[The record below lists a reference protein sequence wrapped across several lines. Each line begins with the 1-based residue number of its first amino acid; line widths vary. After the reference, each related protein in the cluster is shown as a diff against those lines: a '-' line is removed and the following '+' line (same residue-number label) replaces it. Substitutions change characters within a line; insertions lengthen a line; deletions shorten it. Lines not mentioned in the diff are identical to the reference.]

1 MAGKY
6 RYSIGSLGEDSEI
19 NITLSERLH
28 QDFHRSLP
36 PLSED
41 DTPETYFHK
50 VAMTIGDIPGWRV
63 RRFGV
68 AGHFAF
74 ARLVMFH
81 DLEEARWPDGI
92 GIIGNPVVAELFAG
106 QGAAGDAFFAED
118 YEVDQPSIAAKVP
131 LLITDADSS
140 QFSAIVDVMEG
151 KNLAIKGPP
160 GTGKSQTITNII
172 AAALASAKTVLF
184 VAEKM
189 AALNV
194 VKDRLERAGLG
205 LFCLELHST
214 KSRKNDLLQSLEK
227 RLDIQGRLSA
237 EGELSGALKEFE
249 RTREQ
254 LSDYVATINHSFGA
268 SGKTIHRIL
277 WSEQRTRDD
286 RDGLPGALDNVELV
300 GAKDMTRHHVAS
312 LADKLQVLAGA
323 YADASAPDGL
333 AHHPWCGIRQPLDY
347 FARERFIEDMR
358 GLHEALSQLAS
369 TLEVIGSKIEC
380 PLSDTIG
387 DAHNLAEA
395 LKRLPGPAGE
405 IDLEL
410 YLALEEAEAFAS
422 LQDFQTK
429 QAAWLDAGRRI
440 AESVIDPDATAL
452 LVRKL
457 ETAASLANQVGLDD
471 KPVRSLQDQAN
482 TFAAEAGLVE
492 RTIAFGLR
500 LATATGVEKPMT
512 VGKVRKLL
520 MAAKHAASLSYD
532 LWSLRDPGLFDESA
546 SRILVEAHARFQALQ
561 GKLTSLTGRL
571 AVGLDGQAHDWRGHA
586 QALRAAGFPSRLW
599 RSDVRTARR
608 RYKGLMRVRAKPK
621 LLEIAAD
628 FETIAECI
636 ELVGSFSSDAAL
648 QVVCGSH
655 FRGHETPFDRLIEVN
670 TYAVSIKRAYGVGDP
685 TDDRIREVL
694 LEAAPEALARIAT
707 LSEDPEA
714 AVAEQTLDRFNDP
727 TADLVEHLNK
737 LTVRA
742 TKTVELGHHARSL
755 GLKPDLRIGDIK
767 SAAQAAAARLEAETA
782 IDSNNKARELMRARW
797 RGPETDRTLVLR
809 VLQAASDVNEAML
822 PAAIR
827 RHLFHAERD
836 SRTAQL
842 KTLQGQIDE
851 ALEAVQENWRNASD
865 RGNIDEIAFF
875 GSSIR
880 SLAIG
885 KSSARIARALDA
897 PDQLVVWTALLV
909 ARQDCFDNGLG
920 GIIEAFASQT
930 LESSRLSAALDRIFW
945 RTLARAAL
953 AEHPVLGRFRGL
965 QLENARERFR
975 RLDEEIIQLQRK
987 ALAAELCRR
996 SIDRGYKGDNRRDD
1010 TGLVLIHH
1018 EIGKQKRHIAV
1029 RELLDRAGRSIQQMN
1044 PCFMMSPLSVAQ
1056 FLKPNRLRFALVLI
1070 DEASQMR
1077 PEEALGALA
1086 RGGQLVV
1093 VGDPMQLPPTSFF
1106 DRVDRVA
1113 EDELEEE
1120 EIVDNESILDLA
1132 LAEFR
1137 PSRSLRW
1144 HYRSRHE
1151 SLIAFSNRQ
1160 FYNDLI
1166 VFPSPLDPDR
1176 DKRDPKLGVYH
1187 HFVTGKYK
1195 GRVNI
1200 EEAQNVAEAATAFM
1214 AAEPDKSLGIVT
1226 LNQTQR
1232 DVLLEE
1238 LERLVP
1244 RERSAQ
1250 QYIERW
1256 EDTLEPFFVKN
1267 LENVQGDE
1275 RDVIFISTVYGPDA
1289 ATGVVKNQFGPING
1303 KYGHRRLNVLFSR
1316 AKHRVEIF
1324 TSMRPEDIRPDEKSQ
1339 RGIHVLKAYLEY
1351 AETGKLDAGS
1361 VSGREPDSEF
1371 EELVRDSLQDKGF
1384 DVVSQVGVA
1393 GYFIDLAVKHPKR
1406 SGFVLGI
1413 ECDGASYHSTRSAR
1427 DRDRLRQQ
1435 VLERLQWNIYR
1446 IWSTDWFQNPAQE
1459 LRRLLTHLNR
1469 LINEVA

>member
-1 MAGKY
+1 
-6 RYSIGSLGEDSEI
+6 
-19 NITLSERLH
+19 
-28 QDFHRSLP
+28 
-36 PLSED
+36 
-41 DTPETYFHK
+41 
-50 VAMTIGDIPGWRV
+50 
-63 RRFGV
+63 
-68 AGHFAF
+68 
-74 ARLVMFH
+74 
-81 DLEEARWPDGI
+81 
-92 GIIGNPVVAELFAG
+92 
-106 QGAAGDAFFAED
+106 
-118 YEVDQPSIAAKVP
+118 
-131 LLITDADSS
+131 
-140 QFSAIVDVMEG
+140 
-151 KNLAIKGPP
+151 
-160 GTGKSQTITNII
+160 
-172 AAALASAKTVLF
+172 
-184 VAEKM
+184 
-189 AALNV
+189 
-194 VKDRLERAGLG
+194 
-205 LFCLELHST
+205 
-214 KSRKNDLLQSLEK
+214 
-227 RLDIQGRLSA
+227 
-237 EGELSGALKEFE
+237 
-249 RTREQ
+249 
-254 LSDYVATINHSFGA
+254 
-268 SGKTIHRIL
+268 
-277 WSEQRTRDD
+277 
-286 RDGLPGALDNVELV
+286 
-300 GAKDMTRHHVAS
+300 
-312 LADKLQVLAGA
+312 
-323 YADASAPDGL
+323 
-333 AHHPWCGIRQPLDY
+333 
-347 FARERFIEDMR
+347 
-358 GLHEALSQLAS
+358 
-369 TLEVIGSKIEC
+369 
-380 PLSDTIG
+380 
-387 DAHNLAEA
+387 
-395 LKRLPGPAGE
+395 
-405 IDLEL
+405 
-410 YLALEEAEAFAS
+410 
-422 LQDFQTK
+422 
-429 QAAWLDAGRRI
+429 
-440 AESVIDPDATAL
+440 
-452 LVRKL
+452 L
-457 ETAASLANQVGLDD
+457 ETAASLANHVGLDD
-471 KPVRSLQDQAN
+471 KPVRSLQVEAN

-500 LATATGVEKPMT
+500 LAEAIGVEKPMT
-512 VGKVRKLL
+512 VGKVRKLV
-520 MAAKHAASLSYD
+520 AGAKHAASLSHD
-532 LWSLRDPGLFDESA
+532 LRSLRDPSLFDEAA
-546 SRILVEAHARFQALQ
+546 SRILIKADARAQALQ
-561 GKLTSLTGRL
+561 NKLTSLAGRL
-571 AVGLDGQAHDWRGHA
+571 AVELDGQAHDWRGHA
-586 QALRAAGFPSRLW
+586 QALRAARFPSRLW
-599 RSDVRTARR
+599 RSDVRTARN

-621 LLEIAAD
+621 PFEIAAD

-636 ELVGSFSSDAAL
+636 ELIGSFSSDAAL
-648 QVVCGSH
+648 QVVCGPH
-655 FRGHETPFDRLIEVN
+655 FRGHETAFDRLIAVN

-685 TDDRIREVL
+685 TDNRIREVL
-694 LEAAPEALARIAT
+694 LEAAPEVLARIAT
-707 LSEDPEA
+707 LSEDSEA
-714 AVAEQTLDRFNDP
+714 VVAAQTLDKFDDP
-727 TADLVEHLNK
+727 TADLDEHLNT

-742 TKTVELGHHARSL
+742 TKTAELGLHARSL
-755 GLKPDLRIGDIK
+755 SLKPDLRIGDIK
-767 SAAQAAAARLEAETA
+767 SVAQAFAARLEAETG
-782 IDSNNKARELMRARW
+782 IDSNNKARDLMRARW
-797 RGPETDRTLVLR
+797 LGPETDRTLVLR
-809 VLQAASDVNEAML
+809 VLLAASVVNQAML

-827 RHLFHAERD
+827 RYLFHPQRD
-836 SRTAQL
+836 SRIAQL

-851 ALEAVQENWRNASD
+851 ALEAVQENWRNASE

-880 SLAIG
+880 NLAIAE
-885 KSSARIARALDA
+885 SSTRIARALDT
-897 PDQLVVWTALLV
+897 PDQLVVWTTLLV

-920 GIIEAFASQT
+920 GIIEAFASQP
-930 LESSRLSAALDRIFW
+930 LESSRLSAALDRVFW

-975 RLDEEIIQLQRK
+975 HLDEEIIQLQRK
-987 ALAAELCRR
+987 TLAAELCHRP
-996 SIDRGYKGDNRRDD
+996 IDRGYKGDYRRDD
-1010 TGLVLIHH
+1010 TGLVLVHH

-1056 FLKPNRLRFALVLI
+1056 FLKPNRLRFDLVLI

-1151 SLIAFSNRQ
+1151 SLIAFSNRE

-1187 HFVTGKYK
+1187 HFVAGKYK

-1200 EEAQNVAEAATAFM
+1200 EEAQNVAEATTAFM

-1244 RERSAQ
+1244 REPSAQ

-1256 EDTLEPFFVKN
+1256 EDTLEPLFVKN

-1303 KYGHRRLNVLFSR
+1303 KFGHRRLNVLFSR

-1339 RGIHVLKAYLEY
+1339 RGVRVLKAYLEY
-1351 AETGKLDAGS
+1351 SETGRLDAGS

-1371 EELVRDSLQDKGF
+1371 EELVRDRLQDKGF
-1384 DVVSQVGVA
+1384 NVVSQVGVA

-1435 VLERLQWNIYR
+1435 VLERLQWNVYR

-1459 LRRLLTHLNR
+1459 LRRLLTHLDR
-1469 LINEVA
+1469 LINEGA